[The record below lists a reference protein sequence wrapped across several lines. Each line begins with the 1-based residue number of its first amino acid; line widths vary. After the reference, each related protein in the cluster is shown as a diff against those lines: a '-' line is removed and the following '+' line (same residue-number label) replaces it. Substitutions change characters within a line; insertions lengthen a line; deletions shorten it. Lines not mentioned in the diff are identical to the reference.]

1 MKRGNIKL
9 DLSGLDNYKSKREP
23 SLERTF
29 NEDVVRRQ
37 GSESIQ
43 QLSSSLESMLSS
55 PKLSPKLSPRLP
67 KLKRV
72 TPKISLN
79 IKPKEDDRTP
89 RIDKLKFKPTLE
101 LTQSQ
106 RRVSKDTLIEDARL
120 LSVLKGLSPEVNNLE
135 KYEKIDRPLA
145 SGAFG
150 VVNFYR
156 KKDNPNDKL
165 YIIKRISYIRG
176 QDGEY
181 NDDEKLGMYK
191 RLINEILTLKRL
203 ENENCKDENKVDLC
217 FIETFSDNTNI
228 YIVTQF
234 KNDTTSL
241 DEYMKTNTFNIMQII
256 CYISILLG
264 KLKILHGS
272 NIVHNDIKPA
282 NILVQYN
289 DKNQIVDL
297 SYIDYGETCLCDE
310 SEKCNTSGT
319 SKYHPGGGN
328 VLFYTNRECNL
339 TYYNDIY
346 SLGIIIN
353 DMIPLPTMSLDSK
366 VSESNI
372 KDDQL
377 TTFVKDKM
385 LDEKM
390 YNNEYNIDFLNN
402 LIKDFSKIFT
412 DKLKECKKQVI

>member
-9 DLSGLDNYKSKREP
+9 DLSGLDNYKSKLEP

-37 GSESIQ
+37 GSESLQ
-43 QLSSSLESMLSS
+43 QLSPSLERMLSS

-353 DMIPLPTMSLDSK
+353 EMIPLPTMSLDSK

-377 TTFVKDKM
+377 TKFVKDKM
-385 LDEKM
+385 LNEKM
-390 YNNEYNIDFLNN
+390 YDSEYNINFLNN

-412 DKLKECKKQVI
+412 DKLKECKK

>member
-9 DLSGLDNYKSKREP
+9 DLSGVDNYKSKLEP
-23 SLERTF
+23 SLER
-29 NEDVVRRQ
+29 
-37 GSESIQ
+37 SESLQ
-43 QLSSSLESMLSS
+43 QLSPSLERMLSS
-55 PKLSPKLSPRLP
+55 PRLSPKLSPRLP
-67 KLKRV
+67 KLKRAL
-72 TPKISLN
+72 PKISLN
-79 IKPKEDDRTP
+79 IKPKEDDTIP
-89 RIDKLKFKPTLE
+89 RIDKLKFQPTFD

-106 RRVSKDTLIEDARL
+106 RRVSKDTLIEDTRL

-150 VVNFYR
+150 VVKFYR

-181 NDDEKLGMYK
+181 NDDERLGMYK

-217 FIETFSDNTNI
+217 FIETFSDTTNI

-297 SYIDYGETCLCDE
+297 SYIDYGETCLCDK

-353 DMIPLPTMSLDSK
+353 DMM
-366 VSESNI
+366 SESNI

-377 TTFVKDKM
+377 TTFVKNK
-385 LDEKM
+385 LLNEEM

-412 DKLKECKKQVI
+412 DKLKECKK